1 MTINVTFESFE
12 EMEQFCRD
20 VVQKQPAKKSK
31 AEEKKPAEQSKQV
44 KTEEPAPVEEEEAAP
59 AEEITVEQVRKA
71 AGAYMKKNG
80 KDAFTAV
87 LAEFGAKNV
96 TSLAESD
103 YAAFMQKV
111 GE

>member
-31 AEEKKPAEQSKQV
+31 AEEKKPVEQV
-44 KTEEPAPVEEEEAAP
+44 KPEEPAPVEEEAP
-59 AEEITVEQVRKA
+59 APVEEKEEITVEQVRKA